1 MSKSLRIELLSRDI
15 GRAALPRR
23 RAEQQFGPTG
33 FMAIV
38 TASVICFI
46 VTGCCATRATKPA
59 LINAARLP
67 AFNYTSPRS
76 SNYYLT
82 VYNNAAPTDKVRVR
96 NAILNDLMA
105 TIDFNY
111 HEFEVRLHT
120 DKTVKDT
127 SAEIVILGLTAAST
141 AAGGAEVKTILSAI
155 ASGVVGANS
164 SLDKNILQNNTIQAL
179 ELEMRSLRAQ
189 KEKDLINGMADSDA
203 HYPLQSGIRDVIAYY
218 YAGSLTDAMLG
229 LVAKTGSDAEASRA
243 TASEARK
250 SLQSSH

>member
-1 MSKSLRIELLSRDI
+1 MKPYIQTV
-15 GRAALPRR
+15 A
-23 RAEQQFGPTG
+23 
-33 FMAIV
+33 AIV
-38 TASVICFI
+38 TASLICFI
-46 VTGCCATRATKPA
+46 ATGCCATRATRPA
-59 LINAARLP
+59 LINATRLP
-67 AFNYTSPRS
+67 AFNYTSSRS

-82 VYNNAAPTDKVRVR
+82 VYNNAAPADKVRVR

-127 SAEIVILGLTAAST
+127 STEIVTLGLTAAST
-141 AAGGAEVKTILSAI
+141 AAGGAEAKTILSAI
-155 ASGVVGANS
+155 ASGVVGANA
-164 SLDKNILQNNTIQAL
+164 SLDKNILQNNTVQAL

-189 KEKDLINGMADSDA
+189 KERDLIVGMADSDA
-203 HYPLQSGIRDVIAYY
+203 HYPLQSGIRDVIGYY

-229 LVAKTGSDAEASRA
+229 LVARTGSDAEASRA

-250 SLQSSH
+250 TLESTH